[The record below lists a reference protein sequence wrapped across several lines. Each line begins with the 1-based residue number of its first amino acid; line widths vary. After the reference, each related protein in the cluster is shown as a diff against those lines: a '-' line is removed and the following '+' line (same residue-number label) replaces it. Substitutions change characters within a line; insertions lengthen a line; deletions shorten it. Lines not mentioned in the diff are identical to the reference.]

1 MTKYVLQAHRNQI
14 DKNFGIFTPNHSG
27 YDLITYHDDGRIT
40 IESLDLTR
48 EETINPFDAGDLKIE
63 YTKNNAQVYD
73 VNGQEVVWHDTLSPN
88 NDKKYDG
95 DVGAYLKDKK
105 AATSEILEGQ
115 EAVDAFNKMKADMI
129 MRNSLDQIGLIDY
142 DVEGPNCNTWTNH
155 MDERFIQPVK
165 KDGTSVFDGLGG
177 KENFTG
183 DGNDFE
189 TGNEYFD
196 NEKAKIIDRAVDAI
210 IENNPNFDPDM
221 LDKDSIIWD
230 ENIGK
235 AFGGVLKFSDDK
247 GDYVI
252 FKNGSLIVD
261 LAQGAIKKALGDWGL
276 TDVFNLGRKLIQMG
290 FPPEIYGPF
299 MYPKSTYDGFFFPD
313 TFKENL
319 KDGFAYAETLRSPLV
334 LDLNGDG
341 INTTNVLSSTV
352 YFDHDANGFAE
363 KTGWISAEDGFLAR
377 DLNKNGVIDNGSE
390 LFGNYTVLKDGTLAA
405 NGFEA
410 LKDLDSNNDGVFDVN
425 DEAFHDVVVWRDVNG
440 NGITDEGELIDLLQT
455 GVSSI
460 ALDYNAGEESDEN
473 GNKFS
478 QTGTFSDANGI
489 NKTIADIWFNVDLMD
504 TKDKTAIEIPDDIK
518 KLPNFKGIGN
528 VHDLWTTM
536 ALDESGTLK
545 SLLLDFI
552 NEPYEANRKNILD
565 QIIYQWTGVADV
577 EPDSRG
583 SFGDARKLGALEAL
597 VGRGFFGGGCD
608 FWADPGSDPNT
619 KAWPEIIKLYDS
631 VKEVLY
637 YPLLAQST
645 YKGFLDDIQFSWNT
659 QNSTWELNF
668 EKTMS
673 NMTTRFENDIETG
686 HYFIL
691 DFAKNK
697 DLYESFG
704 NELIN
709 NWKTA
714 ARTGGSELELYLMML
729 NSNLY
734 QGTPDSDILTGTGE
748 NNFLIGGNGNDTL
761 YGDSGNDII
770 LAGEGNDY
778 IDAGS
783 GDDYIDGGKGNDEL
797 RGWGGNDTYR
807 FGYGY
812 GQDIIWE
819 TGGTDTIEFKP
830 EVFFKDLEIRQ
841 DSSNVIISLPDGST
855 LTILEGSYLKRG
867 DRWIERLHFTN
878 GVDEDIDF
886 IEYLRTLPVYGT
898 NGDDKIYGSSLN
910 ESFLTGDGNDIIYA
924 QDGDDYL
931 DGGAGNDHLEG
942 GGGND
947 TYRFGFGCGNDTI
960 LESWG
965 NDVIELDADVMM
977 SDVTFSREMYDLI
990 ITLSDGSTLRIQNW
1004 CYMDSSSRYN
1014 YGYYHSTNDKF
1025 VETLKFTNGVDADI
1039 DLHDLLE
1046 AIPMQGSLNAQWI
1059 WLGAKNDIVYA
1070 GEGDNIVYGRDGNDE
1085 LYGQGG
1091 NDTLY
1096 GERGDDYLDGG
1107 AGNDRLEGG
1116 AGDDIYRF
1124 GFGYG
1129 HDTILEAAG
1138 SQDVIELAPDVTASD
1153 LTFRRDGFNLIITL
1167 SDGSELTITNWSY
1180 SDAGDYRYGSRN
1192 YGSDNNRSYFV
1203 EKIKFA
1209 NGVDADIDLK
1219 NLLELP
1225 MYGTQ
1230 ANSDIWLGELNDTYY
1245 AGGGDDNL
1253 HGREGDDKL
1262 FGEEGNDKLY
1272 GDSGNDYLDG
1282 GSGDDTLEG
1291 GSGDDTYRFGFGY
1304 GTDTISDTS
1313 GNDTIEFSEEVT
1325 AADLIYERSG
1335 NHLNISLSD
1344 GSTLIIKDCFSSTN
1358 KRIETIHFTN
1368 GVDEDINLGQYIND
1382 ILYPPIYGTDG
1393 DDSWEFKGSNNTVYG
1408 GAGNDHIWNNGSSGD
1423 DIFYGEG
1430 GDDYLDGG
1438 NGNDILDGGSGNDT
1452 LIGYLGNDIYVFGR
1466 GYDQDTIE
1474 RDEGGNDTISI
1485 KNATYDE
1492 LWFTKDG
1499 NDLKISINGTND
1511 SMTVKNWYNG
1521 TVIETIETDT
1531 HTLSHTDVNRLVQA
1545 MAGFNPPSGSIT
1557 QDTTLSSALDETL
1570 QQTWYAKTAA

>member
-1 MTKYVLQAHRNQI
+1 MTQYVLQAHRNRI
-14 DKNFGIFTPNHSG
+14 DGKIPANHSG

-40 IESLDLTR
+40 IESLDLTQSGGLGPLPGKLSIAH
-48 EETINPFDAGDLKIE
+48 TVG
-63 YTKNNAQVYD
+63 NAQVYD

-88 NDKKYDG
+88 NDKKYNG
-95 DVGAYLKDKK
+95 DVGAYLEDKK

-221 LDKDSIIWD
+221 LDKDSIMWD

-276 TDVFNLGRKLIQMG
+276 TDVFNLGKKLIQMG

-299 MYPKSTYDGFFFPD
+299 MYPQSTYDGFFFPD

-341 INTTNVLSSTV
+341 ITTTNVINGNI

-363 KTGWISAEDGFLAR
+363 KTGWINAEDGFLAR
-377 DLNKNGVIDNGSE
+377 DLNKNGVIDDGSE

-425 DEAFHDVVVWRDVNG
+425 DEAFHDVVVWRDANG
-440 NGITDEGELIDLLQT
+440 NGMTDDGELIDLLQA

-460 ALDYNAGEESDEN
+460 ALNYNAGEESDEN

-478 QTGTFSDANGI
+478 QTGTFSDATGI

-518 KLPNFKGIGN
+518 NLPNFKGIGN
-528 VHDLWTTM
+528 VHDLWTAM

-552 NEPYEANRKNILD
+552 NEPYEGNRKNILD
-565 QIIYQWTGVADV
+565 QIIFQWTGVADV

-583 SFGDARKLGALEAL
+583 SFGDARKLGAIEAL

-608 FWADPGSDPNT
+608 FWTDPGVDPNT
-619 KAWPEIIKLYDS
+619 KAWPEIFKLYDS
-631 VKEVLY
+631 VAEALY

-659 QNSTWELNF
+659 QSSKWELNF
-668 EKTMS
+668 EKTMAG
-673 NMTTRFENDIETG
+673 MTARFENDIETG

-691 DFAKNK
+691 DFVKNK
-697 DLYESFG
+697 DLYASFG
-704 NELIN
+704 DELIN

-714 ARTGGSELELYLMML
+714 AHTGGSELELYLMML
-729 NSNLY
+729 NTNLY
-734 QGTPDSDILTGTGE
+734 HGTPDSDMLTGTGE
-748 NNFLIGGNGNDTL
+748 NDFLIGGNGNDTL

-770 LAGEGNDY
+770 LAGDGNDY
-778 IDAGS
+778 IDAGA

-878 GVDEDIDF
+878 GLDEDIDF
-886 IEYLRTLPVYGT
+886 VEYLKTLPVYGT
-898 NGDDKIYGSSLN
+898 DGDDRIYGSSLN

-931 DGGAGNDHLEG
+931 DGGAGND
-942 GGGND
+942 
-947 TYRFGFGCGNDTI
+947 
-960 LESWG
+960 
-965 NDVIELDADVMM
+965 
-977 SDVTFSREMYDLI
+977 
-990 ITLSDGSTLRIQNW
+990 
-1004 CYMDSSSRYN
+1004 
-1014 YGYYHSTNDKF
+1014 
-1025 VETLKFTNGVDADI
+1025 
-1039 DLHDLLE
+1039 
-1046 AIPMQGSLNAQWI
+1046 
-1059 WLGAKNDIVYA
+1059 
-1070 GEGDNIVYGRDGNDE
+1070 
-1085 LYGQGG
+1085 
-1091 NDTLY
+1091 
-1096 GERGDDYLDGG
+1096 
-1107 AGNDRLEGG
+1107 RLEGG

-1129 HDTILEAAG
+1129 QDTILEVAGSQDVIELAPDVTASDLTFRRDGFNLIISLSDGSELTVTNWSYSDAGDYRYGSRNYGSDNNRSYFVETIRFTNGVDADIDLKDLLELPMYGTQANSDIWLGQMDDTYYAGGGDDNLHGREGNDKLFGEEGNDKLYGDSGDDYLDGGSGDDTLEGGSGNDTYRFGFGYGKDTILEAAG

-1153 LTFRRDGFNLIITL
+1153 LTFRRDGFNLIISL
-1167 SDGSELTITNWSY
+1167 SDGSELTVTNWSY

-1203 EKIKFA
+1203 ETIRFT

-1219 NLLELP
+1219 DLLELP

-1230 ANSDIWLGELNDTYY
+1230 ANSDIWLGQMDDTYY

-1253 HGREGDDKL
+1253 HGREGNDKL

-1282 GSGDDTLEG
+1282 GAGDDYLEG
-1291 GSGDDTYRFGFGY
+1291 GSGDDT
-1304 GTDTISDTS
+1304 
-1313 GNDTIEFSEEVT
+1313 
-1325 AADLIYERSG
+1325 
-1335 NHLNISLSD
+1335 
-1344 GSTLIIKDCFSSTN
+1344 
-1358 KRIETIHFTN
+1358 
-1368 GVDEDINLGQYIND
+1368 
-1382 ILYPPIYGTDG
+1382 
-1393 DDSWEFKGSNNTVYG
+1393 
-1408 GAGNDHIWNNGSSGD
+1408 
-1423 DIFYGEG
+1423 
-1430 GDDYLDGG
+1430 
-1438 NGNDILDGGSGNDT
+1438 
-1452 LIGYLGNDIYVFGR
+1452 YVFGR
-1466 GYDQDTIE
+1466 GYDQDTIGG
-1474 RDEGGNDTISI
+1474 DESGNDIISI
-1485 KNATYDE
+1485 KNVTYDE

-1521 TVIETIETDT
+1521 TVIETIETNT
-1531 HTLSHTDVNRLVQA
+1531 HILSHTDVNQLVQA
-1545 MAGFNPPSGSIT
+1545 MAGFNPPSGSIA
-1557 QDTTLSSALDETL
+1557 QDATLSSALDDTL
-1570 QQTWYAKTAA
+1570 QQTWHAKTAV